1 MVAFGIIINHSSI
14 SPVALSYTCPMVLS
28 RPDSLAGPWIP
39 IEDPRGSSLSRMLA
53 GWWHTPVEYDAQVAY
68 FSTHGLMRLN
78 KVLIGSGVMMVAVI
92 TTIIQF
98 SPAGPGAAP
107 SRIVAA
113 AFSVGAAAWAL
124 RWWFGGWPNR
134 MTSRAFVVY
143 VDVSMAIFA
152 LVNTNASVVGFA
164 PTVLVLLSFYLVFY
178 AGAKLLLLHSVWI
191 LITVLLLS
199 VNAAFDAGGDV
210 ALGIVKLI
218 AGASLAFA
226 PVGIQFGI
234 WTLQNEANESLRDPL
249 TGLLNRRGM
258 RLHLRNLL
266 SGRAP
271 GDDHIVVILADLDRF
286 KDINEVHGHGVGDE
300 VLIRSARRIQLATGP
315 HSVVARVGGEEF
327 LVAAVLPAEDCAWAA
342 ELVCAA
348 VCSDTD
354 LVPVTGS
361 IGVTS
366 TPVAAF
372 DAGTATATLV
382 WESLLDSADQAMFQ
396 AKRAGGNQSVYV
408 PTG

>member
-1 MVAFGIIINHSSI
+1 MCL
-14 SPVALSYTCPMVLS
+14 PYTCPMVLS

-39 IEDPRGSSLSRMLA
+39 IEDPRGASVSRMLA
-53 GWWHTPVEYDAQVAY
+53 GWWNTPVEYDAQVAY
-68 FSTHGLMRLN
+68 FTSHGLKQVN
-78 KVLIGSGVMMVAVI
+78 KTLIGAGAMMVAVI

-98 SPAGPGAAP
+98 SPAGPGGAS
-107 SRIVAA
+107 SRILAA
-113 AFSVGAAAWAL
+113 ALSIGTAAWAL

-134 MTSRAFVVY
+134 TTSRMFVVY
-143 VDVSMAIFA
+143 IDVSMAMFA

-164 PTVLVLLSFYLVFY
+164 PTILVLLSFYLVFY
-178 AGAKLLLLHSVWI
+178 AGAKLLMLHSVWI
-191 LITVLLLS
+191 FITVMLLA
-199 VNAAFDAGGDV
+199 VNAAHDAGGDT

-266 SGRAP
+266 SGRTP
-271 GDDHIVVILADLDRF
+271 GNDHIVVILADLDRF

-300 VLIRSARRIQLATGP
+300 VLIRSARRIQLAIGP

-327 LVAAVLPAEDCAWAA
+327 LVAAVLPADDCARAA
-342 ELVCAA
+342 EIVCAA
-348 VCSDTD
+348 VCSPPDT
-354 LVPVTGS
+354 VPVTGS

-366 TPVAAF
+366 TPAASLET
-372 DAGTATATLV
+372 GTASATLV
-382 WESLLDSADQAMFQ
+382 WESLLDNADQAMFQ

>member
-1 MVAFGIIINHSSI
+1 
-14 SPVALSYTCPMVLS
+14 MVLS

-39 IEDPRGSSLSRMLA
+39 IEDPRGSSVSRMLA

-68 FSTHGLMRLN
+68 FTSHGLMRVN
-78 KVLIGSGVMMVAVI
+78 KVLIGAGVMMVAVI
-92 TTIIQF
+92 TAIIQF
-98 SPAGPGAAP
+98 SPAGPGAVP
-107 SRIVAA
+107 SRVLAA

-134 MTSRAFVVY
+134 TTSRVFVVY
-143 VDVSMAIFA
+143 MDVSMAMFA

-191 LITVLLLS
+191 LITVLLLAI
-199 VNAAFDAGGDV
+199 NAAYDAGGDI

-234 WTLQNEANESLRDPL
+234 WTLQNEANESVRDPL

-266 SGRAP
+266 AGRASSA
-271 GDDHIVVILADLDRF
+271 DHIVVILADLDRF
-286 KDINEVHGHGVGDE
+286 KDINEVHGHGIGDE
-300 VLIRSARRIQLATGP
+300 VLIRSARRIQLAIGP

-327 LVAAVLPAEDCAWAA
+327 LVTAVMPAADCARAA

-348 VCSDTD
+348 VCSPTD
-354 LVPVTGS
+354 SVPVTGS

-366 TPVAAF
+366 APVAALDTGAV
-372 DAGTATATLV
+372 DAALV
-382 WESLLDSADQAMFQ
+382 WESLLDNADQAMFQ
-396 AKRAGGNQSVYV
+396 AKRAGGNQSVFLS
-408 PTG
+408 GG